1 MNKAGINKAYYAQGW
16 TLVELMVTVAIV
28 GLLASVAVPTYNE
41 YILTSQHGTA
51 RANAEQLALFEEAY
65 YYENGGYLA
74 GTFDPAGTDDLT
86 GPLEWVPSG
95 DRDLYKYVVTT
106 GGCASLVSNCYSIT
120 VTLIS
125 EPAITQTISR
135 P

>member
-1 MNKAGINKAYYAQGW
+1 MNKAYYSQGW

-28 GLLASVAVPTYNE
+28 GLLASIAIPTYND
-41 YILTSQHGTA
+41 YIVTSQQGTA

-65 YYENGGYLA
+65 FYENDGYLA
-74 GTFDPAGTDDLT
+74 GTFVPGGTDTLT

-95 DRDLYKYVVTT
+95 DRDIFKYVVTT
-106 GGCASLVSNCYSIT
+106 GSCTAPVTQCYSIT
-120 VTLIS
+120 VTML
-125 EPAITQTISR
+125 ADATITQTISR

>member
-1 MNKAGINKAYYAQGW
+1 MNKAYNSQGW

-28 GLLASVAVPTYNE
+28 GLLASVAVPTYND
-41 YILTSQHGTA
+41 YITTSQHGTA

-65 YYENGGYLA
+65 FYENGSYKA
-74 GTFDPAGTDDLT
+74 GTFDPSTSTDQLT

-95 DRDLYKYVVTT
+95 DRDIFRYEVTT
-106 GGCASLVSNCYSIT
+106 GSCTAPVTQCYSIT
-120 VTLIS
+120 VTMIAS
-125 EPAITQTISR
+125 PAITQTISR